1 MSPEEYRARAAALI
15 QSADTTTDYGLILEM
30 EALAAQW
37 RNLALLADQQ
47 EVMRAFLEATGDE

>member
-15 QSADTTTDYGLILEM
+15 LSADTTTDYGLILEM